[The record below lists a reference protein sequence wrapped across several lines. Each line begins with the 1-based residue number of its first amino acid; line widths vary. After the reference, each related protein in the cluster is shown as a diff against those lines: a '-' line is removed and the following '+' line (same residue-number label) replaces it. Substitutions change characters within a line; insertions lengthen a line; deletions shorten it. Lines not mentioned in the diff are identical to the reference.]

1 MAYLY
6 DLFTNRY
13 FLALTAIFLP
23 LLLSLR
29 LYPVII
35 LLVRSKNLMDEP
47 VDRST
52 HTSKTPTLGGVAI
65 FIAYSISL
73 ILLTLMIQTQQ
84 GEMARL
90 LAILGATNILMFL
103 GIKDDLIG
111 LSPKKKF
118 SIQFFAAAIIVFATD
133 LRIVS
138 FFGLFG
144 LYELPYII
152 SVLFTI
158 FVFILVIN
166 AFNLIDGIDGLAG
179 SVGIISSLAFA
190 YFSFLNGRT
199 TMLLVSLVLVG
210 SLIGFLIFNISKNR
224 KIFMGDSGSMFVGF
238 LLAYQAISL
247 MDFHSFGTTA
257 TVQLEAPIMAMAILS
272 YPLLDTLR
280 VFIIRISQKRSPFSA
295 DRNHIHHKLLD
306 LGLSHKKASLTIVG
320 INITI
325 IALAYGVQDLNINL
339 QLFILLLCT
348 PLFYIGPWQ
357 LRNRGRNS
365 KQTMSRKRKLATFRA
380 FLNSFLG

>member
-1 MAYLY
+1 MAYIY
-6 DLFTNRY
+6 NLFSNHY
-13 FLALTAIFLP
+13 VLALFAILLP

-52 HTSKTPTLGGVAI
+52 HTHKTPTLGGVAI
-65 FIAYSISL
+65 FIAFSISL
-73 ILLTLMIQTQQ
+73 ILLALAVQLQDGQ
-84 GEMARL
+84 MAQL

-118 SIQFFAAAIIVFATD
+118 SIQLFAAAIMVFATD

-144 LYELPYII
+144 LYEIPYII

-158 FVFILVIN
+158 FVFLLIIN

-190 YFSFLNGRT
+190 HFYFLNGRIN
-199 TMLLVSLVLVG
+199 MLLVSLVLVG
-210 SLIGFLIFNISKNR
+210 ALIGFLIFNISKNR

-238 LLAYQAISL
+238 LLAYQAISF
-247 MDFHSFGTTA
+247 MDFQALTPTA

-306 LGLSHKKASLTIVG
+306 LGLSHKKASLVIAG
-320 INITI
+320 INIAI
-325 IALAYGVQDLNINL
+325 IALAYVIQDLDSNL
-339 QLFILLLCT
+339 QLGILLLCT

-357 LRNRGRNS
+357 ISSRTANKKN
-365 KQTMSRKRKLATFRA
+365 TMARKRRLATLRSL
-380 FLNSFLG
+380 LNNFLG

>member
-13 FLALTAIFLP
+13 LLALTAVFLP

-29 LYPVII
+29 LYPVVIF
-35 LLVRSKNLMDEP
+35 LVRSKNLMDEP

-52 HTSKTPTLGGVAI
+52 HTHKTPTLGGVAI
-65 FIAYSISL
+65 FIAYSLSL
-73 ILLTLMIQTQQ
+73 ILIALAVPLQQ
-84 GEMARL
+84 GQLVDL
-90 LAILGATNILMFL
+90 LAIIGATNMLMFL

-118 SIQFFAAAIIVFATD
+118 SIQLFAAAILVFATD
-133 LRIVS
+133 LRIAS

-144 LYELPYII
+144 FYELPYII

-158 FVFILVIN
+158 FVFILIIN

-179 SVGIISSLAFA
+179 GVGIISSLAFA
-190 YFSFLNGRT
+190 YFYFLNGRT
-199 TMLLVSLVLVG
+199 KMLLVSLVLVG

-238 LLAYQAISL
+238 LLAYQAISF
-247 MDFHSFGTTA
+247 MDFQALSTTA

-280 VFIIRISQKRSPFSA
+280 VFIIRMSQKRSPFSA

-306 LGLSHKKASLTIVG
+306 FGLSHKKASSVIVG

-325 IALAYGVQDLNINL
+325 IALAYAIQDMDINL
-339 QLFILLLCT
+339 QLCILLLCT

-357 LRNRGRNS
+357 LGSKSRKS
-365 KQTMSRKRKLATFRA
+365 KQSMSRKRKLASLRA